1 MKRSKSFTYLFL
13 AHLVSKF
20 RFESKAVSDISEK
33 AEEAEKEEDNEDED
47 EDEEEEDEEEA
58 E

>member
-13 AHLVSKF
+13 AHLVSKC

-33 AEEAEKEEDNEDED
+33 VEEAEKEEDNEDD
-47 EDEEEEDEEEA
+47 DEEEEEEEEA